1 MLPGLELG
9 HRGFQRNASRWAVYR
24 GAPALPARA
33 TCLPRPP
40 WVLTLQRQG
49 TVQASVPPSIPS
61 AAVVAGWWEGV
72 CVPPS
77 TGKDRRRSAGW
88 HPIQCDGPGS

>member
-33 TCLPRPP
+33 ACLPRPP

-49 TVQASVPPSIPS
+49 TVQASVPPSSFVGSGGRRLVGGRLRPS
-61 AAVVAGWWEGV
+61 IHGEGQTRERGVA
-72 CVPPS
+72 S
-77 TGKDRRRSAGW
+77 
-88 HPIQCDGPGS
+88 HPV